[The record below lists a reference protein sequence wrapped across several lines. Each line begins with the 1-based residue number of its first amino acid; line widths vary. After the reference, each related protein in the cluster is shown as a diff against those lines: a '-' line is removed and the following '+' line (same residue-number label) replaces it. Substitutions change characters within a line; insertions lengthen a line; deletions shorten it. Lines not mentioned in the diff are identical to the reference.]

1 MLSDDRKTNLLLGVF
16 VLAIVA
22 NSVLDIYIFARQAL
36 GLRKPEAAAVVTPG
50 EPECQVCPQGPPG
63 VSVIGP
69 PGQDGRNGLD
79 GKNGRDGFNSLL
91 ETTQEGDCVR
101 IRSGVDYNRNG
112 VLDHKERSN
121 DALLCVEDK

>member
-1 MLSDDRKTNLLLGVF
+1 MLSDDQKTNLLLIVF
-16 VLAIVA
+16 VLTVIA

-36 GLRKPEAAAVVTPG
+36 GPRKPEAAVVAPA

-79 GKNGRDGFNSLL
+79 GKSGRDGFNSLL
-91 ETTQEGDCVR
+91 ETAQEGDCVR
-101 IRSGVDYNRNG
+101 IRSGIDYNRNG